1 MKEGGKEVV
10 PPVTLKHR
18 SNFYYEGSKAYE
30 GRYSVPSKPYYLRT
44 SKVSTYEGVKRCRSD
59 LDHTTHTPLFIRCIK
74 HIKHGVVIK
83 A

>member
-10 PPVTLKHR
+10 PPVTLKHC

-30 GRYSVPSKPYYLRT
+30 GRYVRYFEGT

>member
-30 GRYSVPSKPYYLRT
+30 GRYSVPSYLESFDVR
-44 SKVSTYEGVKRCRSD
+44 RSEEMQ
-59 LDHTTHTPLFIRCIK
+59 I
-74 HIKHGVVIK
+74 
-83 A
+83 